1 MDNLD
6 VKSIR
11 LSELKEG
18 QKGII
23 TKVLGK
29 GSFRK
34 RLIEMGFVQG
44 KEVELVK
51 FAPLKD
57 PIEFK
62 IMGYLVSL
70 RRSEASLIEIVTS
83 DYLVQK
89 EKSNFEVQSEIFET
103 IRQTAKEKTNTINVA
118 LVGNPNC
125 GKTTLFN
132 FLTGSYEHV
141 GNYSGVTVD
150 AKIGK
155 TNHRNFNINIIDL
168 PGTYSLTAFTP
179 EELYVRKY
187 ILNEMPDIIIN
198 VIEAPNIERNLF
210 LTTQL
215 IDMDIKM
222 IVALNMFDEFEN
234 QGNKIDLDTFSEL
247 LGCPIVTTVASKN
260 NGTKNLLDKIVDT
273 YSEIEPNL
281 RHIHINYG
289 KELENCINEI
299 DSEIRQPFN
308 KWLSDSV
315 SVRFL
320 SIKLLELDNHAIE
333 LTSKCMNSK
342 KILEKAAKMR
352 DKLVYNLKEDVE
364 TLFANARY
372 GFINGA
378 LRETF
383 IEGNFDRFY
392 KSNRIDKILTNKYL
406 GIPIFLVFLYLT
418 FFATFNLGEYPMMAI
433 EWIFE
438 KIQNFIS
445 LSMPEGMLKDLLTDG
460 IISGVGNV
468 AVFLPNIII
477 LFFFISLMEDTGYM
491 ARVAFIMDK
500 LMHKIGL
507 HGKSFIPLLMGFGC
521 NVPAIMSTRTIENK
535 SERLLTILIN
545 PFMSCSARLPV
556 YMVIIAAIFEKYRSL
571 ALFGIYLLGVI
582 VASGIALIFRKT
594 IFRKKESPFVM
605 EQPPY
610 RIPTFRATSKHIWH
624 KSRSYLKKMTTVIL
638 FASIIV
644 WALGYFPQNKHL
656 EAHYKSQIQKN
667 TVFFDSLISQTP
679 VLDQSLIHQKDSL
692 NRVIEAELISQKS
705 MNSFIG
711 KIGKFFEPIMRPL
724 GFDWKITVS
733 LIAATP
739 AKEIAVSTIAILY
752 QSPDENSLPNNIKNA
767 VYQQGKNKGKKIFSI
782 PVAAAFLVFTLLYFP
797 CIATIAT
804 IKQETE
810 SWGWTAFAV
819 VYSTTV
825 AYIVAF
831 FVKLILS
838 AII

>member
-1 MDNLD
+1 MNGLEI
-6 VKSIR
+6 KSIR

-44 KEVELVK
+44 KEVELIK

-70 RRSEASLIEIVTS
+70 RRSEASLIEILTS
-83 DYLVQK
+83 DILLEQQNFNFDK
-89 EKSNFEVQSEIFET
+89 KSNIFET
-103 IRQTAKEKTNTINVA
+103 IRNQAKEKTNTINVA

-155 TNHRNFNINIIDL
+155 TKYRKFNINIIDL
-168 PGTYSLTAFTP
+168 PGTYSLTALTP

-198 VIEAPNIERNLF
+198 VVEAPNIERNMF

-234 QGNKIDLDTFSEL
+234 QGNKLDIDTLSEL
-247 LGCPIVTTVASKN
+247 LGCPIVTTIASKN
-260 NGTKNLLDKIVDT
+260 IGTKNLLDKIVDT
-273 YSEIEPNL
+273 YSEIEPTL

-289 KELENCINEI
+289 KEIENCIDEI
-299 DSEIRQPFN
+299 EIVIRQPFN
-308 KWLSDSV
+308 KWLSDSI

-333 LTSKCMNSK
+333 MTSKCLNSK

-352 DKLVYNLKEDVE
+352 DKLVFNLKQDVE

-383 IEGNFDRFY
+383 VEGNFDRFY
-392 KSNRIDKILTNKYL
+392 KSNRIDKILTNKYI
-406 GIPIFLVFLYLT
+406 GIPIFLFFLYLT

-433 EWIFE
+433 EWLFE
-438 KIQNFIS
+438 QLQKFVSIS
-445 LSMPEGMLKDLLTDG
+445 MHSGILKDLLSDG

-500 LMHKIGL
+500 IMHKIGL

-535 SERLLTILIN
+535 NERLLTILIN

-571 ALFGIYLLGVI
+571 ALFAIYLIGI
-582 VASGIALIFRKT
+582 VVAIGIALLFRKT

-624 KSRSYLKKMTTVIL
+624 KSRSYLKKMTNVIL
-638 FASIIV
+638 LASIIV
-644 WALGYFPQNKHL
+644 WALGYFPQNKKI
-656 EAHYKSQIQKN
+656 ENQYISKIQN
-667 TVFFDSLISQTP
+667 NNLLYDSLIVNNSNFEASFNKKRDSINFALKSQ
-679 VLDQSLIHQKDSL
+679 LM
-692 NRVIEAELISQKS
+692 SQKS
-705 MNSFIG
+705 MNSYIG

-739 AKEIAVSTIAILY
+739 AKEIAVSTLAILY
-752 QSPDENSLPNNIKNA
+752 QSPNESSLSQNIKNA
-767 VYQQGKNKGKKIFSI
+767 VYEQGKNKGKRIFSI

-804 IKQETE
+804 IKQETD
-810 SWGWTAFAV
+810 SWGWTAFAII
-819 VYSTTV
+819 YSTIV
-825 AYIVAF
+825 AYLAAF
-831 FVKLILS
+831 
-838 AII
+838 IIKIALNVII